1 MKGRPSDA
9 SSSHATVSDAGRPT
23 EADGKGWKLLHLL
36 RGFSSLHSLPPFFRH
51 RRVNGIDILDGFGME
66 FFLIYWG
73 YFGVILG
80 LVNEVGRV
88 GGFDFLLGELEP
100 FFY

>member
-1 MKGRPSDA
+1 
-9 SSSHATVSDAGRPT
+9 
-23 EADGKGWKLLHLL
+23 
-36 RGFSSLHSLPPFFRH
+36 
-51 RRVNGIDILDGFGME
+51 ME